1 MPPTV
6 RSGNLATNEVLANQL
21 PIDMGTEVMSY
32 DPPGAPMMKIITDRM
47 GAKPAKST
55 TVRWME
61 DDIRPY
67 WDQANGGETDSATA
81 IDVDNGAYF
90 RAGDLVKVVSTD
102 EVIRVTGVASN
113 VLTVTRAWAGTATAI
128 ADNAYL
134 LNLSTAEME
143 GDVAPEAR
151 HTVKVERTN
160 YTQIV
165 RHTVHMTNTLN
176 AVEHYHGD
184 ERRYQQAKVGAE
196 HARAWEEIALHGR
209 KKEDTSTGAK
219 PIRSAGG
226 LDETISTN
234 VFSPGGTMTETEF
247 IGYLSQAF
255 RYSVKPGRT
264 RKILLASSNVTNTIN
279 SWGLNKLQVN
289 EKLSATYGMDISTYV
304 AGSAKLEVID
314 HPLLETGYEGYF
326 YIVDPDGMKYRPLQG
341 RGTRLYQ
348 NIQDNSEDGVKDEF
362 RTEASFQFALDKV
375 HSRGSGVTFA

>member
-1 MPPTV
+1 MPPTI
-6 RSGNLATNEVLANQL
+6 RSGQLATNEVLANQL
-21 PIDMGTEVMSY
+21 PIDMGTEVMAY

-67 WDQANGGETDSATA
+67 WDQLNGSIDNAVTA
-81 IDVDNGAYF
+81 IIVDNGAYF

-102 EVIRVTGVASN
+102 EVMRVTGVVSN
-113 VLTVTRAWAGTATAI
+113 TLTVTRAWAGSATLA
-128 ADNAYL
+128 ADNAYV

-165 RHTVHMTNTLN
+165 KHTVHMTNTLN
-176 AVEHYHGD
+176 AVEHYNGD
-184 ERRYQQAKVGAE
+184 ERRYQQRKIGEE

-234 VFSPGGTMTETEF
+234 VFSPGGVMTESEF
-247 IGYLSQAF
+247 IGYVAQAF
-255 RYSVKPGRT
+255 RYSVRPGRT
-264 RKILLASSNVTNTIN
+264 RKILLASTNVTSTIN
-279 SWGLNKLQVN
+279 SWGLNKLQMN

-304 AGSAKLEVID
+304 AGSSRLEVID
-314 HPLLETGYEGYF
+314 HPLLENGYEGYF

-348 NIQDNSEDGVKDEF
+348 NIQDPSEDGVKDEF

-375 HSRGSGVTFA
+375 HSRGSGVTFS